1 MAGHHV
7 NKGVDTMEKEKKIFV
22 RMGYVTMCIT
32 RKEYDL
38 LWYLYKRDLLKFV
51 PEEVEVYGSEE

>member
-1 MAGHHV
+1 
-7 NKGVDTMEKEKKIFV
+7 MEKEKKIFI
-22 RMGYVTMCIT
+22 RMGYVTVCVT
-32 RKEYDL
+32 KKEYDL

>member
-22 RMGYVTMCIT
+22 TIGYVLLHVTK
-32 RKEYDL
+32 KEYDL
-38 LWYLYKRDLLKFV
+38 LLYLHKRNLLKFT
-51 PEEVEVYGSEE
+51 PEEVEIYGSEE